1 MITKFQQGGQA
12 ANQKAL
18 MQFVQG
24 IAQVLKVDP
33 KQIVQIA
40 QQKPESLNA
49 AVQVFQQ
56 TQDIQQAAQAFAQ
69 VVQGAAQKAAK
80 GAKLQY
86 LNSLKNKC
94 KEGEELVYMEAGG
107 RICSACQKRKN
118 LNSLGE
124 SQKNPVQEFKA
135 KCGGKMK
142 KKMQD
147 GGYFS
152 KVKQSVK
159 DTIDKAKR
167 TVEYAKYSKKQK
179 DKFPYDEAK
188 HKALIEKYRK
198 NPGKMTQA
206 QMDSLHRYN
215 RIDPNEEG
223 V

>member
-69 VVQGAAQKAAK
+69 AVQKAK
-80 GAKLQY
+80 QGAKLQY

-94 KEGEELVYMEAGG
+94 KEGEELVYMKSGG
-107 RICSACQKRKN
+107 RVCPVCQKKKN

-124 SQKNPVQEFKA
+124 VQKNPVQEFKA

-142 KKMQD
+142 KKMQG

-159 DTIDKAKR
+159 DTIDKTKR

-179 DKFPYDEAK
+179 DEFPYDEAK

-198 NPGKMTQA
+198 NPGKMTKA